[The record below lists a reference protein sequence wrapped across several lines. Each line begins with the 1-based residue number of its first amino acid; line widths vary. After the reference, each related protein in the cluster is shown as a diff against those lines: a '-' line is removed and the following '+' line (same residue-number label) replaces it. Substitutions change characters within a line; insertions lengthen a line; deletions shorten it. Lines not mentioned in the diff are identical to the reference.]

1 MQHEFITKFIE
12 DIEERGTVTQAEI
25 EALVLEH
32 DLDEAELA
40 ELVHELDVRA
50 IERIEPEDETATET
64 EAAAKTRELDLTAAP
79 SGTTDS
85 LQLFLNEIGRHEL
98 LTAAEEVALAKR
110 VERGDLVAKE
120 RMINSNLRL
129 VVSVAKRYQ
138 GHGVP
143 LLDLVQDGV
152 IGLNRAVEK
161 FDWRRGYKFST
172 YATWWIRQAV
182 QRAVANQARTIRVP
196 VHVHERRQKL
206 GRAAQRLQLELGREA
221 TVDELA
227 KATNLRLDHAEEALA
242 VADASVSLNQ
252 AVGSDADGELG
263 DLFADETAVD
273 PEEEASQ
280 SLRRQAVR
288 DIVTQLPERERRVVE
303 LRFGLADGETWALE
317 AIGKELGLTRER
329 VRQLESSALAKLQRG
344 LAGESFELAA

>member
-12 DIEERGTVTQAEI
+12 DAEERGTVVQAEL

-32 DLDEAELA
+32 DLDEVELA
-40 ELVHELDVRA
+40 ELVHELDVRG

-64 EAAAKTRELDLTAAP
+64 EATAKTRELDLTAAP

-143 LLDLVQDGV
+143 LLT
-152 IGLNRAVEK
+152 
-161 FDWRRGYKFST
+161 SS
-172 YATWWIRQAV
+172 
-182 QRAVANQARTIRVP
+182 RT
-196 VHVHERRQKL
+196 
-206 GRAAQRLQLELGREA
+206 A
-221 TVDELA
+221 
-227 KATNLRLDHAEEALA
+227 
-242 VADASVSLNQ
+242 
-252 AVGSDADGELG
+252 
-263 DLFADETAVD
+263 
-273 PEEEASQ
+273 
-280 SLRRQAVR
+280 
-288 DIVTQLPERERRVVE
+288 
-303 LRFGLADGETWALE
+303 
-317 AIGKELGLTRER
+317 
-329 VRQLESSALAKLQRG
+329 SSA
-344 LAGESFELAA
+344 

>member
-317 AIGKELGLTRER
+317 AIGKELGL
-329 VRQLESSALAKLQRG
+329 
-344 LAGESFELAA
+344 